1 MILIYPASETAFTG
15 SGYGTLADAVSCS
28 VEEELNGAYLL
39 EMDYPLNGVNVD
51 KLVLRNIILCKP
63 NPYDTPDAFRIV
75 DISKEL
81 GGMVR
86 VRAQHVSYDMHG
98 IPIAPYNALNITD
111 ALTGLTVYAQTAQP
125 FTFITTRSV
134 ASAFSVTAPASCRE
148 LLGGK
153 QGSLIDT
160 YGGEWSFSRFT
171 ARLWLHRGQDRG
183 VQIRYGKNMTSLAE
197 DQEGDV
203 YTGVYP
209 YWKDDDGNLVTCGV
223 VNATGTFNFTKILT
237 MDFSDRF
244 ETQPTSAQLQSAA
257 QTYINNST
265 HIAPSVS
272 LRVSFVDLAQT
283 EEYKHLASETI
294 KLGDTLGIV
303 YAELGITASAKV
315 NKTVYDVLLDRY
327 TAIELGKAKRTLAET
342 IAENAE
348 ILTEDGKVNYAE
360 DFFGKSTN
368 LTVSGQLEGE
378 TYAMAFGNIYTFG
391 PTFRA
396 ENSNTTRHAAEFWM
410 IEPEMAFADLDD
422 LLRVEED
429 MLKYIISYVLEHA
442 PEEMDFFNQW
452 VEKGVI
458 EKLQKMLSNDFVK
471 LDYTDAIEILKNAA
485 AAGKD
490 FKYPVEWGC
499 DLQTE
504 HEKYLTDEH
513 FGRPVFVV
521 NYPAAIKSFYM
532 KQNPDGKTVATTDLL
547 VPGIGEII
555 GGSQRE
561 ERLDYLDKR
570 MDELGLEKEAYDFY
584 LDLRKYGSARHA
596 GFGLGFE
603 RCVMYLTGIGNIRDA
618 IPFPRTVGNC
628 EL

>member
-348 ILTEDGKVNYAE
+348 ILTEDGKVN
-360 DFFGKSTN
+360 G
-368 LTVSGQLEGE
+368 GE
-378 TYAMAFGNIYTFG
+378 I
-391 PTFRA
+391 A
-396 ENSNTTRHAAEFWM
+396 ENS
-410 IEPEMAFADLDD
+410 IEREA
-422 LLRVEED
+422 LR
-429 MLKYIISYVLEHA
+429 A
-442 PEEMDFFNQW
+442 
-452 VEKGVI
+452 
-458 EKLQKMLSNDFVK
+458 
-471 LDYTDAIEILKNAA
+471 DAIRSSNYDSNWTILFDGSDGDHDEVSYSWKIDGQIYAVTLDGSVPIGPPDNYDTGIVINRDLTIIRFYTISTHVMSDIDHAVTQVPDYIGDSLEVSGAFGFPFSGSFLDLASGEFHTAAMEITDTTAR
-485 AAGKD
+485 
-490 FKYPVEWGC
+490 FKGEIS
-499 DLQTE
+499 Q
-504 HEKYLTDEH
+504 
-513 FGRPVFVV
+513 GRLVKCKGLSENYIV
-521 NYPAAIKSFYM
+521 NYTGSMTVDGLDQDVYGASVYKEENQTFTFYEDDIDDPGWYDQSGNLVDMGAIGFTIYDAPGEGDTIDVVYSSAYSKIITL
-532 KQNPDGKTVATTDLL
+532 QDL
-547 VPGIGEII
+547 
-555 GGSQRE
+555 R
-561 ERLDYLDKR
+561 D
-570 MDELGLEKEAYDFY
+570 LGL
-584 LDLRKYGSARHA
+584 
-596 GFGLGFE
+596 
-603 RCVMYLTGIGNIRDA
+603 
-618 IPFPRTVGNC
+618 IP
-628 EL
+628 

>member
-134 ASAFSVTAPASCRE
+134 ASSFSVTAPASCRE

-283 EEYKHLASETI
+283 EEYKHLPSETI

-327 TAIELGKAKRTLAET
+327 TAIELGKAKRTLADT
-342 IAENAE
+342 IADNAE
-348 ILTEDGKVNYAE
+348 ILTEDGKVN
-360 DFFGKSTN
+360 G
-368 LTVSGQLEGE
+368 GE
-378 TYAMAFGNIYTFG
+378 I
-391 PTFRA
+391 A
-396 ENSNTTRHAAEFWM
+396 ENS
-410 IEPEMAFADLDD
+410 IEREA
-422 LLRVEED
+422 LR
-429 MLKYIISYVLEHA
+429 A
-442 PEEMDFFNQW
+442 
-452 VEKGVI
+452 
-458 EKLQKMLSNDFVK
+458 
-471 LDYTDAIEILKNAA
+471 DAIRSSNYDSNWTILFDGSDGDHDEVSYSWKIDGQIYAVTLDGSVPIGPPDNYDTGIVINRDLTIIRFYTISTHIMSDIDHAVMQVPDYIGDSLEVSGAFGFPFSGSFLDLASGEFHTAAMEITDTTAR
-485 AAGKD
+485 
-490 FKYPVEWGC
+490 FK
-499 DLQTE
+499 
-504 HEKYLTDEH
+504 
-513 FGRPVFVV
+513 
-521 NYPAAIKSFYM
+521 
-532 KQNPDGKTVATTDLL
+532 
-547 VPGIGEII
+547 GEISQGRLVKCKGLSEHYIYNYTGTMTVDGLDEEIYGVSVYKEENQTFTFEEHYDETTGWYDESGNRVNMSSI
-555 GGSQRE
+555 GFDIYDAPTEGDTIDVVYSSTYSKIITLQDLR
-561 ERLDYLDKR
+561 D
-570 MDELGLEKEAYDFY
+570 LGL
-584 LDLRKYGSARHA
+584 
-596 GFGLGFE
+596 
-603 RCVMYLTGIGNIRDA
+603 
-618 IPFPRTVGNC
+618 IP
-628 EL
+628 

>member
-75 DISKEL
+75 DLSKEL

-134 ASAFSVTAPASCRE
+134 ASSFSVTAPASCRE

-223 VNATGTFNFTKILT
+223 VNATGAFNFTKILT

-348 ILTEDGKVNYAE
+348 ILTEDGKVN
-360 DFFGKSTN
+360 G
-368 LTVSGQLEGE
+368 GE
-378 TYAMAFGNIYTFG
+378 I
-391 PTFRA
+391 A
-396 ENSNTTRHAAEFWM
+396 ENSIDRDA
-410 IEPEMAFADLDD
+410 
-422 LLRVEED
+422 
-429 MLKYIISYVLEHA
+429 LKA
-442 PEEMDFFNQW
+442 
-452 VEKGVI
+452 
-458 EKLQKMLSNDFVK
+458 
-471 LDYTDAIEILKNAA
+471 DAIRSSNFMD
-485 AAGKD
+485 AAGNYSASGTFLNLYD
-490 FKYPVEWGC
+490 GIFKSKNFAIDSAGNAYFKGEVQAASGKIGAL
-499 DLQTE
+499 DITYYGLQFDAANGLFI
-504 HEKYLTDEH
+504 LT
-513 FGRPVFVV
+513 
-521 NYPAAIKSFYM
+521 PATFTFSDKVSAIRM
-532 KQNPDGKTVATTDLL
+532 INLE
-547 VPGIGEII
+547 PGIIFEVEIQRSDETTPHVLHMEDDDTYIQRFRILDSTMSTGTLEDCQLINCTGQNQQTSYSVTGSVGVMNFSPDVYAASAYGGQSQTFTYDGAAWKDEANNTVDLEDI
-555 GGSQRE
+555 GFETESEDPGDTIEVTVSDVYTKIITLQDLR
-561 ERLDYLDKR
+561 D
-570 MDELGLEKEAYDFY
+570 LGL
-584 LDLRKYGSARHA
+584 
-596 GFGLGFE
+596 
-603 RCVMYLTGIGNIRDA
+603 
-618 IPFPRTVGNC
+618 IP
-628 EL
+628 

>member
-134 ASAFSVTAPASCRE
+134 ASSFSVTAPASCRE

-223 VNATGTFNFTKILT
+223 VNATGAFNFTKILT

-348 ILTEDGKVNYAE
+348 ILTEDGKVN
-360 DFFGKSTN
+360 G
-368 LTVSGQLEGE
+368 GE
-378 TYAMAFGNIYTFG
+378 I
-391 PTFRA
+391 A
-396 ENSNTTRHAAEFWM
+396 ENSVEREA
-410 IEPEMAFADLDD
+410 
-422 LLRVEED
+422 LR
-429 MLKYIISYVLEHA
+429 A
-442 PEEMDFFNQW
+442 
-452 VEKGVI
+452 
-458 EKLQKMLSNDFVK
+458 
-471 LDYTDAIEILKNAA
+471 DAIRSSNYDSNWTILFDGSDGDHDEVSYSWKIDGQIYAVTLDGSVPIGPPDNYDTGIVINRDLTIIRFYTISTHVMSDIDHAVTQVPDYIGDSLEVSGAFGFPFSGSFLDLASGEFHTAAMEITDTTAR
-485 AAGKD
+485 
-490 FKYPVEWGC
+490 FKGEIS
-499 DLQTE
+499 Q
-504 HEKYLTDEH
+504 
-513 FGRPVFVV
+513 GRLVKCKGLSENYIV
-521 NYPAAIKSFYM
+521 NYSGSMVVDGLDQDVYGASAYKEENQTFTFHEDDIDDPGWYDESGSLVDMGAIGFTIYDTPGEGDTIDVVYSSAYSKIITL
-532 KQNPDGKTVATTDLL
+532 QDLK
-547 VPGIGEII
+547 
-555 GGSQRE
+555 
-561 ERLDYLDKR
+561 D
-570 MDELGLEKEAYDFY
+570 LGL
-584 LDLRKYGSARHA
+584 
-596 GFGLGFE
+596 
-603 RCVMYLTGIGNIRDA
+603 IN
-618 IPFPRTVGNC
+618 
-628 EL
+628 

>member
-75 DISKEL
+75 DVSKEL

-134 ASAFSVTAPASCRE
+134 ASSFSVTAPASCRE

-283 EEYKHLASETI
+283 EEYKHLAGETI

-327 TAIELGKAKRTLAET
+327 TAIELGKAKRTLADT

-348 ILTEDGKVNYAE
+348 ILTEDGKVN
-360 DFFGKSTN
+360 G
-368 LTVSGQLEGE
+368 GE
-378 TYAMAFGNIYTFG
+378 IADNSIEREAL
-391 PTFRA
+391 RA
-396 ENSNTTRHAAEFWM
+396 
-410 IEPEMAFADLDD
+410 
-422 LLRVEED
+422 
-429 MLKYIISYVLEHA
+429 
-442 PEEMDFFNQW
+442 
-452 VEKGVI
+452 
-458 EKLQKMLSNDFVK
+458 
-471 LDYTDAIEILKNAA
+471 DAIRSSNYDSNWTILFD
-485 AAGKD
+485 GSD
-490 FKYPVEWGC
+490 G
-499 DLQTE
+499 D
-504 HEKYLTDEH
+504 HDE
-513 FGRPVFVV
+513 VS
-521 NYPAAIKSFYM
+521 YSWKI
-532 KQNPDGKTVATTDLL
+532 DGQ
-547 VPGIGEII
+547 I
-555 GGSQRE
+555 
-561 ERLDYLDKR
+561 
-570 MDELGLEKEAYDFY
+570 YD
-584 LDLRKYGSARHA
+584 
-596 GFGLGFE
+596 
-603 RCVMYLTGIGNIRDA
+603 
-618 IPFPRTVGNC
+618 
-628 EL
+628 